1 MKKIHFLT
9 MVTVAMLMALASCKP
24 IDDPKDLTKGV
35 TVTTTEPTYVSGTT
49 AFCGAE
55 VTADD
60 PGLLLELGVCWS
72 QTGAPT
78 IDDQSAKTYRCSQ
91 PYHCFITDLEPNT
104 EYHVRGYAKY
114 GTEYCYGDEKT
125 FTTLADTIGSFPG
138 LLTTTPA
145 YNISAFDFTSGG
157 TLTNTDIS
165 FNDFNF
171 HHYGICVSQSP
182 NPTLSDCEYYVD
194 EPIYYFTNPFQLLVS
209 GLSPNTLY
217 YYRAFMAY
225 GDYGHYEY
233 VYGDVLT
240 LTTPEA
246 SFVLN
251 LETYNPDLYGG
262 SNWGRDIIA
271 NGGGYCTN
279 LQLINQIGF
288 CYSKDNEYPQY
299 ESDLFTIA
307 ATPTGDMHFEFSS
320 YISNLSANT
329 KYYIRSYARYMTDS
343 LKYGNVVSVTTY

>member
-24 IDDPKDLTKGV
+24 IDDPKDITKGV
-35 TVTTTEPTYVSGTT
+35 TVTTADPTFITSTT
-49 AFCGAE
+49 ATLGAE
-55 VTADD
+55 VAADD

-72 QTGAPT
+72 QTGTPSV
-78 IDDQSAKTYRCSQ
+78 DDQSAQTYRCSQ
-91 PYHCFITDLEPNT
+91 PYQCFITDLEPNT

-125 FTTLADTIGSFPG
+125 FTTLNSNSPLASPVTTIEATGITAQSFHAGATIEPFG
-138 LLTTTPA
+138 
-145 YNISAFDFTSGG
+145 
-157 TLTNTDIS
+157 LTNFTV
-165 FNDFNF
+165 
-171 HHYGICVSQSP
+171 GICIS
-182 NPTLSDCEYYVD
+182 
-194 EPIYYFTNPFQLLVS
+194 TNPEFTLENCQEYFDAYYNDES
-209 GLSPNTLY
+209 GIYEAFINYLMPNTQY
-217 YYRAFMAY
+217 YYRAFVNYRYDNSYRQFY
-225 GDYGHYEY
+225 GEI
-233 VYGDVLT
+233 LS

-246 SFVLN
+246 AFVLN

-262 SNWGRDIIA
+262 NNWGRDIIA

-279 LQLINQIGF
+279 LQMINQIGF

-299 ESDLFTIA
+299 ESDLFIIA
-307 ATPTGDMHFEFSS
+307 ATPTGSMHFEFSS

-343 LKYGNVVSVTTY
+343 LKYGNVVSFNTY